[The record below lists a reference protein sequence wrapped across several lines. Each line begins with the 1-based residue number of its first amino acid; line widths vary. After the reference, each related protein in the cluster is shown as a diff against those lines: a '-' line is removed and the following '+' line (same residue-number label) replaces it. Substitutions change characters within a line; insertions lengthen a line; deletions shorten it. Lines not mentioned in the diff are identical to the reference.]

1 MVNDR
6 PVVSVV
12 HACSGALTRT
22 ARTTRHPAM
31 HTAMLGRAVT

>member
-12 HACSGALTRT
+12 
-22 ARTTRHPAM
+22 
-31 HTAMLGRAVT
+31 RA

>member
-12 HACSGALTRT
+12 RAWSGALM
-22 ARTTRHPAM
+22 RTTRCLAGHIRQCWGG
-31 HTAMLGRAVT
+31 L

>member
-12 HACSGALTRT
+12 RACSGALM
-22 ARTTRHPAM
+22 RTTMRLAG
-31 HTAMLGRAVT
+31 HTAVLGWAVT